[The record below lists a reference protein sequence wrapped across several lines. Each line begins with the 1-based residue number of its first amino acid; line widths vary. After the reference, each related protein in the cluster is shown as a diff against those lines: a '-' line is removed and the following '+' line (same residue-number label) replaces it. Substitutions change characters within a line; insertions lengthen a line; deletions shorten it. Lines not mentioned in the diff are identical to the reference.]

1 MLDGGHAIGFVALP
15 DGHPMLKPL
24 LCALLLAAAC
34 APAQTPP
41 TAAKK
46 PWELEWAY
54 LSKYRD
60 ANADLGQPRVGEH
73 RVVFMGDSITE
84 AWIKLDPR
92 FFSRNGYIDR
102 GIGGQTTSQMLV
114 RFRQDVIMLHPSVV
128 VILGGT
134 NDIAQ
139 NGGQTT
145 LEAIEENLQS
155 MVELARANGIRVVLC
170 SVLPAID
177 YPWRRGLEPAPKI
190 AALNDWISAFCSRN
204 GVVYADYYRAMV
216 DGKQAMRADLG
227 IDGVHPNAAG
237 YAVMDP
243 MAEKAVRR
251 ALW

>member
-1 MLDGGHAIGFVALP
+1 
-15 DGHPMLKPL
+15 MLKPL
-24 LCALLLAAAC
+24 IFLVLLSAGSALAQPMPA
-34 APAQTPP
+34 APASAP
-41 TAAKK
+41 KK

-60 ANADLGQPRVGEH
+60 ANAELGMPSAGER

-84 AWIKLDPR
+84 GWIKLDPQ
-92 FFSRNGYIDR
+92 FFSRNGYLDR

-114 RFRQDVIMLHPSVV
+114 RFRQDVIMLRPSVV

-155 MVELARANGIRVVLC
+155 MVELARVNHIRVVLC

-177 YPWRRGLEPAPKI
+177 FPWRMGLEPAPKI

-216 DGKQAMRADLG
+216 DGRKAMRAELG
-227 IDGVHPNAAG
+227 IDGVHPNPAG

-243 MAEKAVRR
+243 MAEMAVRR